1 MFTLFPK
8 ILLTL
13 HTIPYYPPPSKS
25 EDYQAYKDNNIMKK
39 TTVTFGEYLKHK
51 REEKQI
57 SLREVARTLGVSAPF
72 LSDVENNRRAP
83 LTEERLADLAKVL
96 NLNEKEKAE
105 MYDIVGKQKG
115 LLAPDLNPYVTE
127 RPYVNAALR
136 TARNLE
142 ANEEDWQRFVDDL
155 ISRKRGDN

>member
-1 MFTLFPK
+1 MTR
-8 ILLTL
+8 
-13 HTIPYYPPPSKS
+13 
-25 EDYQAYKDNNIMKK
+25 IMKK

-72 LSDVENNRRAP
+72 LSDVENNRRGP

-96 NLNEKEKAE
+96 NLNEKEQSE

-136 TARNLE
+136 AARNLE

-155 ISRKRGDN
+155 IKRKNGDN

>member
-1 MFTLFPK
+1 
-8 ILLTL
+8 
-13 HTIPYYPPPSKS
+13 
-25 EDYQAYKDNNIMKK
+25 MKK

-57 SLREVARTLGVSAPF
+57 SLREVARTLGVSVPF
-72 LSDVENNRRAP
+72 LSDVENNRRGP

-96 NLNEKEKAE
+96 NLNEKEQAE

>member
-1 MFTLFPK
+1 MTR
-8 ILLTL
+8 
-13 HTIPYYPPPSKS
+13 
-25 EDYQAYKDNNIMKK
+25 IMKK

-57 SLREVARTLGVSAPF
+57 SLREVARGLGVSAPF

-83 LTEERLADLAKVL
+83 LTEERLADLGNVL

-155 ISRKRGDN
+155 IKRKNGDN

>member
-1 MFTLFPK
+1 
-8 ILLTL
+8 
-13 HTIPYYPPPSKS
+13 
-25 EDYQAYKDNNIMKK
+25 MKK
-39 TTVTFGEYLKHK
+39 TTVTIGEYLKHK

-72 LSDVENNRRAP
+72 LSDVVNNRRGP

-96 NLNEKEKAE
+96 NLNEQEQAE

-136 TARNLE
+136 AARNLE

-155 ISRKRGDN
+155 IKRKHFGA

>member
-1 MFTLFPK
+1 
-8 ILLTL
+8 
-13 HTIPYYPPPSKS
+13 
-25 EDYQAYKDNNIMKK
+25 MKK

-51 REEKQI
+51 RDEKQI

-72 LSDVENNRRAP
+72 LSDVENNRRGP

-96 NLNEKEKAE
+96 NLNEKEQSE

-155 ISRKRGDN
+155 IKRKNRDN

>member
-1 MFTLFPK
+1 
-8 ILLTL
+8 
-13 HTIPYYPPPSKS
+13 
-25 EDYQAYKDNNIMKK
+25 MKK

-72 LSDVENNRRAP
+72 LSDVENNRRGP
-83 LTEERLADLAKVL
+83 LTEERLADLAQVL
-96 NLNEKEKAE
+96 HLNEKEKAE

-136 TARNLE
+136 AARNLE

-155 ISRKRGDN
+155 IKRKNGDN

>member
-1 MFTLFPK
+1 M
-8 ILLTL
+8 
-13 HTIPYYPPPSKS
+13 
-25 EDYQAYKDNNIMKK
+25 NK

-72 LSDVENNRRAP
+72 LSDVENNRRGP

-96 NLNEKEKAE
+96 NLNEKEKDE

-155 ISRKRGDN
+155 IKRKNGDN

>member
-1 MFTLFPK
+1 
-8 ILLTL
+8 
-13 HTIPYYPPPSKS
+13 
-25 EDYQAYKDNNIMKK
+25 MKK

-72 LSDVENNRRAP
+72 LSDVENNRRGP

-96 NLNEKEKAE
+96 NLNEEEKAE

-155 ISRKRGDN
+155 IKRKNGDN

>member
-1 MFTLFPK
+1 
-8 ILLTL
+8 
-13 HTIPYYPPPSKS
+13 
-25 EDYQAYKDNNIMKK
+25 MKK

-72 LSDVENNRRAP
+72 LSDVENNRRGP
-83 LTEERLADLAKVL
+83 VTEERLADLAKVL

-142 ANEEDWQRFVDDL
+142 ANEEDWQWFADYL
-155 ISRKRGDN
+155 SNKYPQGNES

>member
-1 MFTLFPK
+1 M
-8 ILLTL
+8 
-13 HTIPYYPPPSKS
+13 
-25 EDYQAYKDNNIMKK
+25 
-39 TTVTFGEYLKHK
+39 TFGEYLKHK

-72 LSDVENNRRAP
+72 LSDVENNRRGP

-96 NLNEKEKAE
+96 NLNEKEQAE

-136 TARNLE
+136 AARNLE

-155 ISRKRGDN
+155 IKRKNGDN

>member
-1 MFTLFPK
+1 
-8 ILLTL
+8 
-13 HTIPYYPPPSKS
+13 
-25 EDYQAYKDNNIMKK
+25 MKK

-72 LSDVENNRRAP
+72 LSDVENNRRGP

-96 NLNEKEKAE
+96 HLNEKEKAE

-142 ANEEDWQRFVDDL
+142 ANEEDWQRFVDYL
-155 ISRKRGDN
+155 SNKYPQGNES

>member
-1 MFTLFPK
+1 M
-8 ILLTL
+8 
-13 HTIPYYPPPSKS
+13 
-25 EDYQAYKDNNIMKK
+25 QK

-72 LSDVENNRRAP
+72 LSDVENNRRGP

-96 NLNEKEKAE
+96 NLNEQEKAE

>member
-1 MFTLFPK
+1 M
-8 ILLTL
+8 
-13 HTIPYYPPPSKS
+13 
-25 EDYQAYKDNNIMKK
+25 
-39 TTVTFGEYLKHK
+39 
-51 REEKQI
+51 
-57 SLREVARTLGVSAPF
+57 GVSAPF

-83 LTEERLADLAKVL
+83 LTEERLADLANVL

-115 LLAPDLNPYVTE
+115 LLAPDLNPYVTD

-155 ISRKRGDN
+155 IKRKHGDN

>member
-1 MFTLFPK
+1 
-8 ILLTL
+8 
-13 HTIPYYPPPSKS
+13 
-25 EDYQAYKDNNIMKK
+25 MKK

-72 LSDVENNRRAP
+72 LSDVENNRRGP

-96 NLNEKEKAE
+96 NLNEQEQAE

-136 TARNLE
+136 AARNLE

-155 ISRKRGDN
+155 KTRKRGDN

>member
-1 MFTLFPK
+1 M
-8 ILLTL
+8 
-13 HTIPYYPPPSKS
+13 Y
-25 EDYQAYKDNNIMKK
+25 K
-39 TTVTFGEYLKHK
+39 TTTNFGEYLKGK

-57 SLREVARTLGVSAPF
+57 SLRELARRLEVSAPF
-72 LSDVENNRRAP
+72 LSDVENNRRGP

-96 NLNEKEKAE
+96 NLNENEKAE

-155 ISRKRGDN
+155 KTRKRGDN

>member
-1 MFTLFPK
+1 
-8 ILLTL
+8 
-13 HTIPYYPPPSKS
+13 
-25 EDYQAYKDNNIMKK
+25 MKK
-39 TTVTFGEYLKHK
+39 TTGTFGEYLKHK

-72 LSDVENNRRAP
+72 LSDVENNRRGP

-96 NLNEKEKAE
+96 NLNEKEQSE

-142 ANEEDWQRFVDDL
+142 ANEVDWQWFSDYL
-155 ISRKRGDN
+155 INKYSKVKEE

>member
-1 MFTLFPK
+1 
-8 ILLTL
+8 
-13 HTIPYYPPPSKS
+13 
-25 EDYQAYKDNNIMKK
+25 MKK

-72 LSDVENNRRAP
+72 LSDVENNRRGP

-96 NLNEKEKAE
+96 NLNEKEQAE

-136 TARNLE
+136 AARNLE

>member
-1 MFTLFPK
+1 M
-8 ILLTL
+8 
-13 HTIPYYPPPSKS
+13 
-25 EDYQAYKDNNIMKK
+25 QK

-72 LSDVENNRRAP
+72 LSDVENNRRGP
-83 LTEERLADLAKVL
+83 LTEERLADLAKGL
-96 NLNEKEKAE
+96 NLNEKEQAE
-105 MYDIVGKQKG
+105 MYDLVGKQKG

-136 TARNLE
+136 AARNLE

>member
-1 MFTLFPK
+1 
-8 ILLTL
+8 
-13 HTIPYYPPPSKS
+13 
-25 EDYQAYKDNNIMKK
+25 MKK

-51 REEKQI
+51 REKQHI

-72 LSDVENNRRAP
+72 LSDVENNRRGP
-83 LTEERLADLAKVL
+83 LTEERLADLANVL

-155 ISRKRGDN
+155 IKRKNGDN

>member
-1 MFTLFPK
+1 
-8 ILLTL
+8 
-13 HTIPYYPPPSKS
+13 
-25 EDYQAYKDNNIMKK
+25 MKK

-51 REEKQI
+51 REEKHI

-72 LSDVENNRRAP
+72 LSDVENNRRGP

-155 ISRKRGDN
+155 IKRKNGDN

>member
-1 MFTLFPK
+1 MTRF
-8 ILLTL
+8 
-13 HTIPYYPPPSKS
+13 
-25 EDYQAYKDNNIMKK
+25 MKK

-51 REEKQI
+51 REEKHI

-72 LSDVENNRRAP
+72 LSDVENNRRGP

-96 NLNEKEKAE
+96 NLNEKEQAE

-142 ANEEDWQRFVDDL
+142 ANEDDWQRFVDDL
-155 ISRKRGDN
+155 IKRKNGDN

>member
-1 MFTLFPK
+1 
-8 ILLTL
+8 
-13 HTIPYYPPPSKS
+13 
-25 EDYQAYKDNNIMKK
+25 MKK
-39 TTVTFGEYLKHK
+39 TIVTFGEYLKHK
-51 REEKQI
+51 RDEKQI
-57 SLREVARTLGVSAPF
+57 SLREVARALGVSAPF
-72 LSDVENNRRAP
+72 LSDVENNRRGP

-155 ISRKRGDN
+155 KTRKRGDN